1 MGLKKTTHSKK
12 SGKIKVYLYTFD
24 LIYPERTLCVEFEVL
39 HSNIVKAKDAVVA
52 EFDKWADEQEEGATG
67 YDYCYKT
74 IRG

>member
-1 MGLKKTTHSKK
+1 MRLQKTAKRKK
-12 SGKIKVYLYTFD
+12 SGKVKGYLYTFD
-24 LIYPERTLCVEFEVL
+24 LIYQEKTLCVEFEVL

-52 EFDKWADEQEEGATG
+52 EFDKWVDEQEEGATG